1 MGDASDAAA
10 FLASIQRDL
19 NGISDADRSTRRRAF
34 DALTKRYVVPDRPRS
49 PFSFDFSTRST
60 RDAPNAT
67 RGVHPVHER
76 AESLTPARRRR
87 EHLHTNRTDAESPP
101 NRPP

>member
-49 PFSFDFSTRST
+49 RRFRFTFSTRST
-60 RDAPNAT
+60 RDAANAT

-76 AESLTPARRRR
+76 AESLTPHVVVSR
-87 EHLHTNRTDAESPP
+87 
-101 NRPP
+101 

>member
-34 DALTKRYVVPDRPRS
+34 DALTKRYVIPDRPRS
-49 PFSFDFSTRST
+49 RRFRLTFRST

-76 AESLTPARRRR
+76 AESLTPHAVVSR
-87 EHLHTNRTDAESPP
+87 
-101 NRPP
+101 

>member
-34 DALTKRYVVPDRPRS
+34 DALIKRCVVPDRRAIA
-49 PFSFDFSTRST
+49 PFSFDFSTRDA
-60 RDAPNAT
+60 RDAPKRRAVSTPSTNA
-67 RGVHPVHER
+67 
-76 AESLTPARRRR
+76 
-87 EHLHTNRTDAESPP
+87 P
-101 NRPP
+101 NR

>member
-34 DALTKRYVVPDRPRS
+34 DALTKRYVIPDRPRS
-49 PFSFDFSTRST
+49 FSFDFSSRST
-60 RDAPNAT
+60 RDAANAT

-76 AESLTPARRRR
+76 AESLTPHVVVSR
-87 EHLHTNRTDAESPP
+87 
-101 NRPP
+101 